1 MDSLEEDLKV
11 ASRILEWEIGD
22 IWGHVGAR
30 TPSGEGI
37 LVKMFRLPEIED
49 AEDWL
54 VQFDYALRKTGGVG
68 QIPAE
73 STIYT
78 EIFKARSDV
87 NAVAHAHAP
96 MCIALS
102 MANREVKALHM
113 QSRQFAESVPI
124 FFKPIYIIDEQEGA
138 DLARVL
144 GKGLAVVIRG
154 HGIVTVGKSVADACF
169 NAVYLERTAKIQA
182 MANVLGFKSVDQE
195 FLNDVFSSRK
205 KLLLRHRGRTEEVN
219 MFAPEWK
226 YYKDKVL
233 KGEYW
238 SRGWV

>member
-1 MDSLEEDLKV
+1 MDTLEEDLKV
-11 ASRILEWEIGD
+11 ASKILEWEIGD

-30 TPSGEGI
+30 LPAGDGI
-37 LVKMFRLPEIED
+37 VVKMFRLPEVEN
-49 AEDWL
+49 AEDWI
-54 VQFDYALRKTGGVG
+54 VQFDYSLNKIGGVG

-78 EIFKARSDV
+78 EIFKARPDV

-102 MANREVKALHM
+102 MAKKQIKTLHM
-113 QSRQFAESVPI
+113 QSRQFAEGVPI
-124 FFKPIYIIDEQEGA
+124 FAKPIYIVDEEEGA
-138 DLARVL
+138 DLARAL

-154 HGIVTVGKSVADACF
+154 HGIVTVGNSVVDACF

-182 MANVLGFKSVDQE
+182 IANVLGFQSVDDE
-195 FLNDVFSSRK
+195 FLNHLFASRK
-205 KLLLRHRGRTEEVN
+205 KLLLRHRGRTEEIN

-233 KGEYW
+233 KGDYW